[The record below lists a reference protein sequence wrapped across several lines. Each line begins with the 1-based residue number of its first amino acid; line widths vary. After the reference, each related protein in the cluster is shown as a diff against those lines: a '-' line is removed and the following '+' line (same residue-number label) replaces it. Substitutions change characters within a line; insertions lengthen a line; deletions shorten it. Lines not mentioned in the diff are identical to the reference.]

1 MSDTPR
7 DPGSNDPASGDTP
20 GALAIRATSNTAEIA
35 PIRRQVEGFVASHG
49 FDERTVGEIGLCVNE
64 AIANIIRH
72 AYRGKADQSIEV
84 TASVVDDEL
93 EITLRDWGEGI
104 QPGPLPEHKNDP
116 MNPGGLGLICL
127 GRMMDRVT
135 FTPQNPGMLLEMS
148 KKRAK
153 QAGK

>member
-7 DPGSNDPASGDTP
+7 DPDSTDTP
-20 GALAIRATSNTAEIA
+20 GALAIRATSSTEEIA
-35 PIRRQVEGFVASHG
+35 SVRRQIEAFVSSHG
-49 FDERTVGEIGLCVNE
+49 FDERSVGEVGLCVNE
-64 AIANIIRH
+64 ALANIIRH
-72 AYRGKADQSIEV
+72 AYRGRQGEPIEV

-93 EITLRDWGEGI
+93 EIALRDWGAGI
-104 QPGPLPEHKNDP
+104 QPGPLPEHKVDP

-148 KKRAK
+148 KKRSK
-153 QAGK
+153 QTEK